1 MIDREEPL
9 MSNRRELLERLN
21 RKEEALRE
29 AERAT
34 TAEEE
39 ERRKRVE
46 REVEIGRSRRHPG
59 F

>member
-9 MSNRRELLERLN
+9 MSSRRELLERLN

-29 AERAT
+29 AERTSA
-34 TAEEE
+34 AEEE
-39 ERRKRVE
+39 ERRKLVE

-59 F
+59 L